1 MALHKDHLDAVAATE
16 RESITLRGLAT
27 TIGFTRAWF

>member
-16 RESITLRGLAT
+16 REGVTLRGLAAAV
-27 TIGFTRAWF
+27 GLKSAWF